1 MHRELDEFGSL
12 ADYREGMMMTM
23 PMALKMVDHV
33 LGCHQPQTKLP
44 VTMSPMQQRQQR
56 SQRLRSS
63 SCSSMDDRL
72 RAALEFDVEFWCRTE
87 GALAVRA
94 TFGGG
99 VQQPKQ
105 LSQLQKRLQLQAAAA
120 ATAAAATAA
129 VV

>member
-1 MHRELDEFGSL
+1 MR
-12 ADYREGMMMTM
+12 RCRMT
-23 PMALKMVDHV
+23 L
-33 LGCHQPQTKLP
+33 
-44 VTMSPMQQRQQR
+44 SPGQQAEAAT
-56 SQRLRSS
+56 SNSS

-72 RAALEFDVEFWCRTE
+72 RAALEFEVEFWCRTE

-105 LSQLQKRLQLQAAAA
+105 LSQLQKRLQLQAA
-120 ATAAAATAA
+120 TAAAATAA